1 MIFDIENWLESQILA
16 LFDNSPL
23 NQNSKFNNFLWACWF
38 LGKHHSNFESPVW
51 KLHNP
56 YCYIFHIGTPILP
69 EINFKSSESL
79 WVFHPN
85 VYLSGCLL
93 FLNKPKTLFFFF
105 QLSGQRHRC
114 FVCAPN
120 TRKYADFQELK
131 KMFGD
136 TKIPKCSHYHNSR
149 RHDFIQECPKDSKG
163 CLTQFEGDNTL

>member
-1 MIFDIENWLESQILA
+1 MKCRCIEFIITCFSILVH
-16 LFDNSPL
+16 
-23 NQNSKFNNFLWACWF
+23 Q
-38 LGKHHSNFESPVW
+38 
-51 KLHNP
+51 
-56 YCYIFHIGTPILP
+56 YCKRSILKVQKVCG
-69 EINFKSSESL
+69 F
-79 WVFHPN
+79 FAQ
-85 VYLSGCLL
+85 CLL
-93 FLNKPKTLFFFF
+93 IRMSPFLNKPKTLFFFF

-163 CLTQFEGDNTL
+163 CLTQFEGDNTYKQIS

>member
-1 MIFDIENWLESQILA
+1 MFTYPDVS
-16 LFDNSPL
+16 F
-23 NQNSKFNNFLWACWF
+23 
-38 LGKHHSNFESPVW
+38 
-51 KLHNP
+51 
-56 YCYIFHIGTPILP
+56 
-69 EINFKSSESL
+69 FK
-79 WVFHPN
+79 
-85 VYLSGCLL
+85 
-93 FLNKPKTLFFFF
+93 NKPKTLAFF

-163 CLTQFEGDNTL
+163 CLTQFEGEHL